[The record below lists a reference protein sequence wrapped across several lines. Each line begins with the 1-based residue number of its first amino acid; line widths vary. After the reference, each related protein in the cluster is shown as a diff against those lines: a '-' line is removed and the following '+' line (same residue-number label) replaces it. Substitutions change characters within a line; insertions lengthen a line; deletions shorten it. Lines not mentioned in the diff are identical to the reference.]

1 MKKLNCLVIFL
12 LFAGLSTQT
21 YAQSKKD
28 IKKNKIKSVK
38 VTMTS
43 VKNGLEVTVPESFER
58 YDADSKLLEIID
70 YDKEGK
76 VKMHESYTLNKNGDV
91 IEQIEYTED
100 GKVAKKSI
108 AKYDALGDKTEESRF
123 DGNGN
128 LINKELY
135 TYNAQGERTTEITMD
150 PKNVVTKKEFLLY
163 DKKGMKIE
171 RRTTD
176 GKGTVLEIRKYTY
189 EY

>member
-1 MKKLNCLVIFL
+1 MKKLNCLLIFL
-12 LFAGLSTQT
+12 LFTGLSTQT
-21 YAQSKKD
+21 FSQSKKD
-28 IKKNKIKSVK
+28 IKKHKIKSVK
-38 VTMTS
+38 VTMTT
-43 VKNGLEVTVPESFER
+43 VKNGVEVTIPESFER
-58 YDADSKLLEIID
+58 YDSDSKLLEIID

-76 VKMHESYTLNKNGDV
+76 VKMHESYVLNKNGDV
-91 IEQIEYTED
+91 TEQINYSPE
-100 GKVAKKSI
+100 GKVEKKI
-108 AKYDALGDKTEESRF
+108 ITKYDALGDKTEESRF
-123 DGNGN
+123 DGDGK
-128 LINKELY
+128 LINKEIY

-150 PKNVVTKKEFLLY
+150 SKNNVIKKEFNLY